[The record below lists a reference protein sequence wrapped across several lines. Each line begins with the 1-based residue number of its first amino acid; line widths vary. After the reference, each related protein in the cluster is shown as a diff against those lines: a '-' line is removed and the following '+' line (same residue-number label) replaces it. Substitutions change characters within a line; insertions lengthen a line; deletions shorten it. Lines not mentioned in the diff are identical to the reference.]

1 MNSITFL
8 KAAYT
13 IAWLVYLGYLGRIL
27 LRMRRVEAEL
37 KELTI
42 SSSPPAAESI
52 RSGVQQRALALNGA
66 APSNSSAWRT

>member
-13 IAWLVYLGYLGRIL
+13 IAWLVYLGYLARIL

-37 KELTI
+37 KELAA
-42 SSSPPAAESI
+42 SSSPAAESI
-52 RSGVQQRALALNGA
+52 PPGVRQRA
-66 APSNSSAWRT
+66 

>member
-27 LRMRRVEAEL
+27 LRMRRVEEEI
-37 KELTI
+37 KEVGVSTP
-42 SSSPPAAESI
+42 SHAAEDI
-52 RSGVQQRALALNGA
+52 TPGVQQRA
-66 APSNSSAWRT
+66 